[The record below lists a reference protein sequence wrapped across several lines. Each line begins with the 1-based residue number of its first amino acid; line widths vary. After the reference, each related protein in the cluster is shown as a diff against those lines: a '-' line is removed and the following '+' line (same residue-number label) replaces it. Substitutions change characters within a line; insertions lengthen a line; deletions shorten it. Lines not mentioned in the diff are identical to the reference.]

1 MTLFSSLNMFKKLT
15 ENKANAAAV
24 IPPKL
29 PSVSSSAVRFK
40 LDTGTYETE
49 RILGEGTF
57 GRVELVTEKET
68 GTKLALKYILKSKTN
83 FKDFQ
88 REFRMSYFLCGHA
101 HVVCTLEAAFETPE
115 AYVFAQEYA
124 PCGDLFDAIPP
135 HKGLMESRAK
145 SCLPQIASAI
155 AFLHG
160 QNMVHRDIK
169 PENVLVFDESLTMV
183 KLTDFGMTR
192 KKGSHVKKTA
202 HSIPYTPPEICK
214 AIKHEGYSVDVGQD
228 VWSFAVLV
236 FCTLT
241 GSFPWEKADQT
252 DQYFTD
258 FSKWLK
264 RRSHVL
270 PHDWRT
276 FTPRLLKFYRKA
288 LELKTSRRCSITD
301 FFKYV
306 DDDWIMPNKRHRST
320 DDDAENR
327 EAMEDLRRK
336 LRSYGVVTDTNK
348 ENRKQRTIEWVE
360 QWQPTS
366 PLNADEPDINDVI
379 KDLKEEK
386 KKDTKKGTD

>member
-1 MTLFSSLNMFKKLT
+1 MFKKLT
-15 ENKANAAAV
+15 ESKTNAAATM
-24 IPPKL
+24 PAKL

-49 RILGEGTF
+49 RVLGEGTF
-57 GRVELVTEKET
+57 GRVELVTEKES

-101 HVVCTLEAAFETPE
+101 HVVCTFEAAFETPE

-124 PCGDLFDAIPP
+124 PVGDLFDAIPP
-135 HKGLMESRAK
+135 HKGLLESRAK

-155 AFLHG
+155 SFLHG

-192 KKGSHVKKTA
+192 KKGSHVRKTA

-214 AIKHEGYSVDVGQD
+214 AVKHEGYSVELGQD

-252 DQYFTD
+252 DQYFSD
-258 FSKWLK
+258 FSKWVK

-270 PHDWRT
+270 PQDWRM

-288 LELKTSRRCSITD
+288 LDLKTSRRCAITD

-306 DDDWIMPNKRHRST
+306 EDDWITPSKRNRST
-320 DDDAENR
+320 DEDAGNR

-336 LRSYGVVTDTNK
+336 LRSHGVVTETNK
-348 ENRKQRTIEWVE
+348 ENRKQRTIDWVE
-360 QWQPTS
+360 QCQVTS
-366 PLNADEPDINDVI
+366 PVTSDESKNSNVLKDSDEKNTNDVENGI
-379 KDLKEEK
+379 D
-386 KKDTKKGTD
+386 